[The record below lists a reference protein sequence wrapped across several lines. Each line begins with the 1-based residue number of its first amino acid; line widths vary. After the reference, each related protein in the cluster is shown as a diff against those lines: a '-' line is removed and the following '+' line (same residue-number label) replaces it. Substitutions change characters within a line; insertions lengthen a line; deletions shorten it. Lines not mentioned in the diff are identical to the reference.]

1 MAVTTTLLKMQLS
14 LLKGMLNTCDLE
26 TARSGQAMLGTLMAT
41 AIKNKV
47 LYQTEV
53 FKNFVAQWI
62 VPKKQTDDKV
72 ILYIHGGGYVAG
84 DIDYAKGFG
93 TILSYKTN
101 TKVFCV
107 AYRLAPEYKFPCAL
121 DDVLESYN
129 FLLNYGYSSNQ
140 IILCGESAGGGL
152 IYSLVSKLKEKK
164 IKLPGALIAISPWTD
179 LTFSG
184 KSMDTNKEKDPSLT
198 KERLQYFVD
207 CFIPKE
213 EDAKNHYISPVFSD
227 FTDFPPSLV
236 FVGGD
241 EILLDDSVRLAENL
255 TKANSKVELVV
266 TPGMWHV
273 YILYG
278 VKETKSDFLKI
289 QKFISEITGESK

>member
-47 LYQTEV
+47 LYQTKV

-62 VPKKQTDDKV
+62 VPKKQIDDKI

-84 DIDYAKGFG
+84 DIDYATGFG

-121 DDVLESYN
+121 DDVFEAYN
-129 FLLNYGYSSNQ
+129 YLLSYGYKSNQ

-164 IKLPGALIAISPWTD
+164 VSLPAALIAISPWTD
-179 LTFSG
+179 LTFTG
-184 KSMDTNKEKDPSLT
+184 NSMITNKEKDPSLT
-198 KERLQYFVD
+198 KERLEYFAD
-207 CFIPKE
+207 CFVKKE
-213 EDAKNHYISPVFSD
+213 EVSNHYVSPVFSD
-227 FTDFPPSLV
+227 FSGFPPSLI

-255 TKANSKVELVV
+255 IKANSKAELVV

-289 QKFISEITGESK
+289 QKFISEITGESE